1 MIKILKYLRD
11 IGNSVLVVEHDAD
24 MINSSDYLID
34 IGPKAGLNG
43 GEIMFQGRPKTL
55 KAESCLT
62 GQFIKKTS
70 IQLNKKPKK
79 ILKKI
84 KINNARENN
93 LKNLNIS
100 IPLGV
105 FVVVTGV
112 SGSGKS
118 TLVNNILYS
127 NLAKRFGRKSDIIG
141 KCDSIEGDLNFISN
155 IEIVTQNSLG
165 ISSRSNPCLL
175 YTSPSPRDRG

>member
-1 MIKILKYLRD
+1 M
-11 IGNSVLVVEHDAD
+11 VVEHDAD

-127 NLAKRFGRKSDIIG
+127 NLAKRFGRKSDILVSAI
-141 KCDSIEGDLNFISN
+141 L
-155 IEIVTQNSLG
+155 
-165 ISSRSNPCLL
+165 
-175 YTSPSPRDRG
+175 